1 MIKCCTPPVGGIDIS
16 PHFTGEVC
24 VTWLFQDADVYTRR
38 HLASVDSLEPE
49 RRGGFAESS
58 RDDTRPHLMA
68 RDNRQHHA
76 LDSAHRRLPILKLET
91 SHPMQPFLANVK
103 S

>member
-1 MIKCCTPPVGGIDIS
+1 MSTQGDTLLRLIR
-16 PHFTGEVC
+16 
-24 VTWLFQDADVYTRR
+24 W
-38 HLASVDSLEPE
+38 SLTE

-68 RDNRQHHA
+68 CDNRQHHA
-76 LDSAHRRLPILKLET
+76 LDSEHRHLSISEI